1 MSKKRI
7 VFSPVTRV
15 SGLLSVEVVEDRG
28 VILEARTSGTV
39 FRGIEAIMKGRH
51 INDAVY
57 LTQRVCGICSL
68 AHGAVASYLLD
79 ALYDHEIP
87 ENAQYLRNIM
97 LAADILQNHIRHF
110 YFFSLPDYVKMPDQ
124 PPFIK
129 QDLSDHRLSAT
140 DNDRLVEHYFRSVV
154 ASQECHQLLTVF
166 GGKIPHQH
174 SFVHGGVAVA
184 PTADKIN
191 QCISL
196 INSVYSF
203 VKDCLLPDTDLIANT
218 YRDYYKIGV
227 TPGRFISFGMFRFG
241 PKNQHSHWRSGVI
254 AGSQMGIPDVRLISE
269 DITSSW
275 FVKANG
281 REIPSPEKP
290 AAYSYIKSVQYA
302 GQPFE
307 MGPLARMLINGFYRG
322 GVSTMDRIYARS
334 LETLLITELVM
345 EWLQKLVP
353 GPPPIKQ
360 KESPENEHAVVATDV
375 MRGALLHSA
384 RIKNEQ
390 VEEYRIITPTT
401 WNFSPKNDQGQ
412 NGPVESALI
421 GTLIS
426 MPDRLYAILGRVIRS
441 FDPCISCGTHVLNV
455 KGDITGKV
463 VF

>member
-15 SGLLSVEVVEDRG
+15 SGLLSVEVVEDQG
-28 VILEARTSGTV
+28 VILEAKAGGTV

-51 INDAVY
+51 ITDAVY

-68 AHGAVASYLLD
+68 AHGTVASYLLD
-79 ALYDHEIP
+79 KLYDHKLT

-110 YFFSLPDYVKMPDQ
+110 YFFSLPDYVKMPEQ
-124 PPFIK
+124 APFLE
-129 QDLSDHRLSAT
+129 QNLSDHRLSQK
-140 DNDRLVEHYFRSVV
+140 DNARLVEHYYRSVI

-191 QCISL
+191 QCMSL
-196 INSVYSF
+196 MNSVHSF
-203 VKDCLLPDTDLIANT
+203 VKDCLIPDTELIASV
-218 YRDYYKIGV
+218 YRDYFSIGV
-227 TPGRFISFGMFRFG
+227 TPGRLLSFGMFRFG
-241 PKNQHSHWRSGVI
+241 PENQYALWRSGLL
-254 AGSQMGIPDVRLISE
+254 AGSQLGVPEVALISE

-275 FVKANG
+275 FIKADG
-281 REIPSPEKP
+281 QEIPNPDKP
-290 AAYSYIKSVQYA
+290 AAYSFIKSVQYA
-302 GQPFE
+302 GQTFE

-322 GVSTMDRIYARS
+322 GASTMDRIYARS
-334 LETLLITELVM
+334 LETRLITELAA
-345 EWLQKLVP
+345 EWLKKLVP
-353 GPPPIKQ
+353 GPPPILQ
-360 KESPENEHAVVATDV
+360 KEVPVRDFAVIATDV

-384 RIKNEQ
+384 RIKGEQ
-390 VEEYRIITPTT
+390 VEEYKIITPTT
-401 WNFSPKNDQGQ
+401 WNFSPKNNKGQ
-412 NGPVESALI
+412 PGAVESALT
-421 GTLIS
+421 GTIIS
-426 MPDRLYAILGRVIRS
+426 AQGMLYTVLGRIIRS

-455 KGDITGKV
+455 KGDITDKI